1 MREFIRV
8 LRLLTGGAHGAKP
21 VEYKGE
27 YYDINLRGYRRPFV
41 PVRERIPV
49 YLAGVGGRMCRAAGE
64 TADGYLGHVV
74 CSLRYLNEVVT
85 KEIEAGLKASGR
97 KRSDFV
103 AASIITCAISNDKRR
118 AMHAARAT
126 IAFYATVKTYEPPF
140 RLHGFEKETA
150 RIREAFL
157 RGDADSMI
165 KHVTDDMI
173 GTFAVVGDAVECRKK
188 IDEYRKLIDLPVL
201 SAPHYYID
209 FEEVSE
215 YQVSLLEAFGK

>member
-1 MREFIRV
+1 
-8 LRLLTGGAHGAKP
+8 
-21 VEYKGE
+21 
-27 YYDINLRGYRRPFV
+27 
-41 PVRERIPV
+41 
-49 YLAGVGGRMCRAAGE
+49 
-64 TADGYLGHVV
+64 
-74 CSLRYLNEVVT
+74 
-85 KEIEAGLKASGR
+85 
-97 KRSDFV
+97 
-103 AASIITCAISNDKRR
+103 
-118 AMHAARAT
+118 MHAARAT

-165 KHVTDDMI
+165 KHVTDDMV